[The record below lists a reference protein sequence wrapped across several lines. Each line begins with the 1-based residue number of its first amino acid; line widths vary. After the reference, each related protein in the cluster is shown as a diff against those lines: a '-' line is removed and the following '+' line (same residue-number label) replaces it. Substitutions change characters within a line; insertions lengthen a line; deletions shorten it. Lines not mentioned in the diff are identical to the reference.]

1 MTPPTLG
8 IALTTDMAHYAP
20 GGTIIARLRASSAG
34 KEGVTLH
41 FRSAQRCDFVIQDTN
56 GTTLW
61 QWGADRMFGQALG
74 EETLGPARPELVCRE
89 QFAAPLAAGT
99 YRVVGSLTSSDLP
112 MSAAVMITVAVPPS
126 ARP

>member
-20 GGTIIARLRASSAG
+20 GGTIIARLTAS
-34 KEGVTLH
+34 GVSDEAITLH

-61 QWGADRMFGQALG
+61 QWGADRMFAQAIG
-74 EETLGPARPELVCRE
+74 AETLGPARTELVCRE
-89 QFAAPLAAGT
+89 QFAAPRTAGT
-99 YRVVGSLTSSDLP
+99 YRIVGSLTSSDRP
-112 MSAAVMITVAVPPS
+112 MSAVVSITVGGQS
-126 ARP
+126 SGRP